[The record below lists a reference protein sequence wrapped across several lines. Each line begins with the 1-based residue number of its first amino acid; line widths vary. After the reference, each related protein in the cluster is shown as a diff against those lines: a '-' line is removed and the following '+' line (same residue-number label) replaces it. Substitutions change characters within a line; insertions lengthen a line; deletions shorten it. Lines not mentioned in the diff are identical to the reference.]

1 MPRNVHSSPEGAR
14 QNTESNRAR
23 CFVEPLEL
31 QQANGMPHKY
41 ALIYI
46 HVSVLFIGFIFLFS
60 SYCTRATHSSYS
72 RDRLECTA
80 QPTDLQGI
88 HKITNVRFRHWSTDR
103 PVSYVHSMTRV
114 EIERHQP
121 NLVCTTSTTLFVFT
135 NVGYPLSLL

>member
-46 HVSVLFIGFIFLFS
+46 HVSVLFIGFIFFIFIIL
-60 SYCTRATHSSYS
+60 
-72 RDRLECTA
+72 
-80 QPTDLQGI
+80 
-88 HKITNVRFRHWSTDR
+88 
-103 PVSYVHSMTRV
+103 
-114 EIERHQP
+114 HQS
-121 NLVCTTSTTLFVFT
+121 NAFFV
-135 NVGYPLSLL
+135 LA